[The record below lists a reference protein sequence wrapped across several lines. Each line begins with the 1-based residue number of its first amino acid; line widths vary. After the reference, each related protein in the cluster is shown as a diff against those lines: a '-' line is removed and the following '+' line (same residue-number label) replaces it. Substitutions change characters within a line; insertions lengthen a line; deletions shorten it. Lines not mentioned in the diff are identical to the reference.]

1 MVSIFLKKFGYD
13 CYTTENTID
22 ESESCGK
29 SDIDLRP
36 FIPRQTQMSPD
47 LFGWKSR
54 QQTSCYG
61 ASIEL
66 LKYGGIKNGG
76 KLGKKI
82 ELKNSYGFND
92 YSNVIQT
99 AIEQNNS
106 IIILDDGTKKAIEYL
121 DQELEKGNPI
131 LVGVRHTYKKVKKTK
146 GFKHEQNHDK
156 STDHFVIIVG
166 RGYENEKRYFLFYEV
181 GTSYSDKG
189 QHDDNRL
196 YINDN
201 WSITGI
207 PQHNLTRTYTLTQ
220 IRGNKT
226 NGNFK

>member
-121 DQELEKGNPI
+121 DQELEKDNPI
-131 LVGVRHTYKKVKKTK
+131 LVGVRHTYFST
-146 GFKHEQNHDK
+146 EYNYDN
-156 STDHFVIIVG
+156 STDHFVTVVG
-166 RGYENEKRYFLFYEV
+166 RGCENGKRFFRFYEV

>member
-36 FIPRQTQMSPD
+36 FIPWQTQMSPD

-54 QQTSCYG
+54 QQTSCYR

-131 LVGVRHTYKKVKKTK
+131 LVGVRHTYFST
-146 GFKHEQNHDK
+146 EYNYDN
-156 STDHFVIIVG
+156 STDHFVTVVG
-166 RGYENEKRYFLFYEV
+166 RGCENGKIYYRFYEV
-181 GTSYSDKG
+181 GTSWAHYG
-189 QHDDNRL
+189 QHSSNKLFLGEDFSL
-196 YINDN
+196 K
-201 WSITGI
+201 GA
-207 PQHNLTRTYTLTQ
+207 PAHNKGKEYTVSQ
-220 IRGNKT
+220 VRKN
-226 NGNFK
+226 